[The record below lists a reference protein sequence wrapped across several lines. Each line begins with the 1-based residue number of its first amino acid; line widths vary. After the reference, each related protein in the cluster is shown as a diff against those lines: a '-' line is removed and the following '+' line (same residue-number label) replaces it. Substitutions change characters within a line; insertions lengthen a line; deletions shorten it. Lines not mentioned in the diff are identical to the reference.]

1 MLKTN
6 LEPTLIV
13 TDPNHVI
20 DPVLE
25 GGSWLSKLTARTRV
39 RERLHQAPRSPWNIV
54 VSYPHPATLKE
65 AQYPTALPLEWS
77 RPSLKF

>member
-13 TDPNHVI
+13 TDSNHVV

-25 GGSWLSKLTARTRV
+25 GGSWLSKLCRVKGLRKTASGSQ
-39 RERLHQAPRSPWNIV
+39 EPLDIV
-54 VSYPHPATLKE
+54 VSYPPPPTLEE
-65 AQYPTALPLEWS
+65 A
-77 RPSLKF
+77 